1 VTTAPAIREPRGAFA
16 ALTSRSYRIY
26 LGGQSL
32 ANTGSWMQ
40 SIAQDWLIFDLTHSS
55 AAVGVT
61 MALQFAPMLA
71 FGLYAG
77 AAADRRSKR
86 RTLLTTQ
93 TLNAVTTAVLALITI
108 AGAARPAEV
117 YVFAL
122 LSGVI
127 FAFDGPT
134 RQAFVAEVAPPGQ
147 LRAAISLN
155 AAVFQTTRLLG
166 PAIASLLIATAGT
179 GWVFAVN
186 ALCYIGPTI
195 GLLRLRPS
203 ELHPAPIAARQPGA
217 LRDAARQLRRRP
229 DVLWTIFLVGV
240 FGTFGLNF
248 PIVLTAMAKSAFH
261 GSASTYGLFNIVLAI
276 GSLAGALLA
285 AAGARPG
292 LRVIAAAAAVFGLL
306 QVTAAMAPGLPVFL
320 PLLAAMG
327 LVNLAFQAMANTS
340 VQLSIEPA
348 QRGRVM
354 GLYMLVFIG
363 GTPFGAPVVGAF
375 TNHLGARA
383 GMALCGAIPALAA
396 VTVAVLVS
404 ARAAERRAPAGR
416 PGERL
421 RAAERLRAGDGLA
434 WATDPAGAAATGE
447 RAALDDAW
455 SLLTAED
462 AGAGQ
467 PAVSVTT
474 SSCRS

>member
-1 VTTAPAIREPRGAFA
+1 VTTAAAIRQPRGAFA
-16 ALTSRSYRIY
+16 PLVSRSYRIY

-32 ANTGSWMQ
+32 ANTGAWMQ

-61 MALQFAPMLA
+61 MALQFGPMLA

-93 TLNAVTTAVLALITI
+93 TLNAVATGALAVITI
-108 AGAARPAEV
+108 AGTVHAAEV

-122 LSGVI
+122 LSGLI
-127 FAFDGPT
+127 FAFDAPT
-134 RQAFVAEVAPPGQ
+134 RQAFVAEVTPPGG
-147 LRAAISLN
+147 LRAAIALN

-166 PAIASLLIATAGT
+166 PAIASVLIATAGT

-195 GLLRLRPS
+195 GLLRLRPAD
-203 ELHPAPIAARQPGA
+203 LQPALAVPRQPGA
-217 LRDAARQLRRRP
+217 LREAARQLRRRP
-229 DVLWTIFLVGV
+229 DVVWTIFLVGV

-261 GSASTYGLFNIVLAI
+261 GSAGMYGLFNIVLAV
-276 GSLAGALLA
+276 GSAAGALLA
-285 AAGARPG
+285 GAGSRPRLRLLAAS
-292 LRVIAAAAAVFGLL
+292 VAVFGLL
-306 QVTAAMAPGLPVFL
+306 EAAAATAPGLPVFL

-327 LVNLAFQAMANTS
+327 LVNLGFQAMANAS
-340 VQLSIEPA
+340 VQLAVEPE

-363 GTPFGAPVVGAF
+363 GTPIGAPIVGAV

-383 GMALCGAIPALAA
+383 GMAICGLVPALAVA
-396 VTVAVLVS
+396 GMAVLLSVS
-404 ARAAERRAPAGR
+404 RAGRRAPAGQVAGYG
-416 PGERL
+416 PP
-421 RAAERLRAGDGLA
+421 GDGLA
-434 WATDPAGAAATGE
+434 SAGARASVGAAA
-447 RAALDDAW
+447 AAGPPRGADVTPRRPGPDVTAGW
-455 SLLTAED
+455 PAASLPRPGCA
-462 AGAGQ
+462 ARG
-467 PAVSVTT
+467 
-474 SSCRS
+474 R

>member
-1 VTTAPAIREPRGAFA
+1 
-16 ALTSRSYRIY
+16 
-26 LGGQSL
+26 
-32 ANTGSWMQ
+32 
-40 SIAQDWLIFDLTHSS
+40 
-55 AAVGVT
+55 
-61 MALQFAPMLA
+61 
-71 FGLYAG
+71 
-77 AAADRRSKR
+77 
-86 RTLLTTQ
+86 
-93 TLNAVTTAVLALITI
+93 VLAIITI
-108 AGAARPAEV
+108 AGAVRPAQV

-122 LSGVI
+122 VAGVI

-134 RQAFVAEVAPPGQ
+134 RQAFVAEVVPPGQ
-147 LRAAISLN
+147 LRGAISLN

-203 ELHPAPIAARQPGA
+203 DLQPAPAAPRQPGA
-217 LRDAARQLRRRP
+217 LLAAARQLRQRP

-261 GSASTYGLFNIVLAI
+261 GSAGTYGLFNIVLAV
-276 GSLAGALLA
+276 GSAAGALLA
-285 AAGARPG
+285 ATGSRPR
-292 LRVIAAAAAVFGLL
+292 LRVITASAGLFGLL
-306 QVTAAMAPGLPVFL
+306 EVTAALAPGLPVFL

-340 VQLSIEPA
+340 VQLSIEPD

-383 GMALCGAIPALAA
+383 GMAFCGLLPALAA
-396 VTVAVLVS
+396 VVTAALVS
-404 ARAAERRAPAGR
+404 AKSRERPVPGGAAGNRGPAGDAVVLAVIPASESEQPVELR
-416 PGERL
+416 ERS
-421 RAAERLRAGDGLA
+421 AAGSTAG
-434 WATDPAGAAATGE
+434 
-447 RAALDDAW
+447 
-455 SLLTAED
+455 
-462 AGAGQ
+462 
-467 PAVSVTT
+467 
-474 SSCRS
+474 CR

>member
-1 VTTAPAIREPRGAFA
+1 MTTAAAIRQPRGAFA
-16 ALTSRSYRIY
+16 PLISRSYRIY
-26 LGGQSL
+26 LAGQSL
-32 ANTGSWMQ
+32 ANTGAWMQ

-61 MALQFAPMLA
+61 MALQFAPMLL

-93 TLNAVTTAVLALITI
+93 TLNAVTTGALAVITI
-108 AGAARPAEV
+108 AGAVHAAEV

-122 LSGVI
+122 LSGLI

-134 RQAFVAEVAPPGQ
+134 RQAFVAEVTPPGQ
-147 LRAAISLN
+147 LRAAIALN

-166 PAIASLLIATAGT
+166 PAIASVLIATAGT

-186 ALCYIGPTI
+186 ALCFIGPTV

-203 ELHPAPIAARQPGA
+203 ELQPALAVPRERGA

-261 GSASTYGLFNIVLAI
+261 GSASMYGLFNIVLAV
-276 GSLAGALLA
+276 GSAAGALLA
-285 AAGARPG
+285 GAGSRPRLRLLAAS
-292 LRVIAAAAAVFGLL
+292 VAVFGLL
-306 QVTAAMAPGLPVFL
+306 EAAAATAPGLPVFL

-327 LVNLAFQAMANTS
+327 LVNLGFQAMANAS
-340 VQLSIEPA
+340 VQLSVEPE

-363 GTPFGAPVVGAF
+363 GTPFGAPIVGAV

-383 GMALCGAIPALAA
+383 GMAICGLVPALAVVAMGVVISASRGGRRATDGQLAGDGRAGGGLAATA
-396 VTVAVLVS
+396 VRASVS
-404 ARAAERRAPAGR
+404 AAVAAGPPPGQDVTSRRPGGDATAGR
-416 PGERL
+416 P
-421 RAAERLRAGDGLA
+421 AA
-434 WATDPAGAAATGE
+434 
-447 RAALDDAW
+447 
-455 SLLTAED
+455 SL
-462 AGAGQ
+462 
-467 PAVSVTT
+467 TT
-474 SSCRS
+474 SGCAARGR